1 MTTSST
7 SQSHEKLHSAFTIL
21 RHEDADAVDNFVTT
35 LNKLDVTTKPLKS
48 AKLSDHMF
56 MPINITPT
64 GQDTVGVDL
73 VLTAL
78 QDSVS
83 IQRNKPRLHEVCRT

>member
-7 SQSHEKLHSAFTIL
+7 SQSHEKLHTAFTIL
-21 RHEDADAVDNFVTT
+21 RHEDANAVDDFVTT
-35 LNKLDVTTKPLKS
+35 LNKLDVTTEPLKS

-64 GQDTVGVDL
+64 GQDTVGVDAGKDHI
-73 VLTAL
+73 TKK
-78 QDSVS
+78 
-83 IQRNKPRLHEVCRT
+83 INGTIHEVSGTPKYK